1 MQELTV
7 QHEFNL
13 TSNMVEVKASIAETI
28 AKYDI
33 VIGEDQVGEAKTL
46 MATFNK
52 EKKAFSDKCK
62 EFLAVIS
69 EPITTFKSQQNEIE
83 AMFDDGR
90 TKIAN
95 QVKKFEANKLEI
107 IGVLVRAYRN
117 MNCQSRSINIDA
129 VSVEDLVMLSAVSTN
144 KNGHSLT
151 KKTTDS
157 IDARIQLV
165 ENEIL
170 KARLEAEEKAKRDR
184 EIAEQARLEAEE
196 KARHREAELI
206 AKAERDK
213 AEAIIKAEREKA
225 EAVERERLRVAA
237 EERKRF
243 DEMNRKVVETKQ
255 QSSAIKEQP
264 VPQPSLIDE
273 DGKII
278 HVIHARFEVPAPVGV
293 DPQRIANKIKGI
305 IEGAGITSLKSI
317 EVNND
322 RT

>member
-1 MQELTV
+1 MQELAV

-13 TSNMVEVKASIAETI
+13 SSNMVEVKASIAETI

-69 EPITTFKSQQNEIE
+69 EPITTFKAQQKDIE
-83 AMFDDGR
+83 TMFDDGR
-90 TKIAN
+90 AKIAD
-95 QVKKFEANKLEI
+95 QVEKFEVTKLAEI
-107 IGVLVRAYRN
+107 KEAIRLFRD
-117 MNCQSRSINIDA
+117 SICCEKNIHPD
-129 VSVEDLVMLSAVSTN
+129 SVIVDDLVMLSAVTSGSN
-144 KNGHSLT
+144 LS
-151 KKTTDS
+151 KKTKES
-157 IDARIQLV
+157 IDARIQAV

-196 KARHREAELI
+196 RARVREAELI
-206 AKAERDK
+206 AKAEREK
-213 AEAIIKAEREKA
+213 QEALVKAEREQR
-225 EAVERERLRVAA
+225 EAVERERLRV
-237 EERKRF
+237 EGEDRKRF
-243 DEMNRKVVETKQ
+243 DEINRKAVESKQ
-255 QSSAIKEQP
+255 QSETIKEQP
-264 VPQPSLIDE
+264 IPQPSLIDE
-273 DGKII
+273 DGKIT
-278 HVIHARFEVPAPVGV
+278 HVIYARFEVPAPVGV

-317 EVNND
+317 EVSND
-322 RT
+322 RA

>member
-1 MQELTV
+1 MQRV
-7 QHEFNL
+7 
-13 TSNMVEVKASIAETI
+13 S
-28 AKYDI
+28 
-33 VIGEDQVGEAKTL
+33 
-46 MATFNK
+46 
-52 EKKAFSDKCK
+52 CR
-62 EFLAVIS
+62 IS

-213 AEAIIKAEREKA
+213 AERDKAEAIIKAEREKA